1 MRPRELRNRSRR
13 SVVVPRA
20 GRGTGQRGHG
30 IAHELGG
37 TGGDLGVEVALRVE
51 DAHLAELV
59 PDALDPLVHGRS
71 GVAAE
76 ADGHSLE
83 VDDEAPLVVRGD
95 QGGAVSEQTNS
106 VLCMRSRQF
115 RV

>member
-1 MRPRELRNRSRR
+1 M
-13 SVVVPRA
+13 
-20 GRGTGQRGHG
+20 
-30 IAHELGG
+30 
-37 TGGDLGVEVALRVE
+37 
-51 DAHLAELV
+51 
-59 PDALDPLVHGRS
+59 PDALDPLVHGGAR
-71 GVAAE
+71 VAAE

-95 QGGAVSEQTNS
+95 QGGAVSEQTKS